1 MWHEAIAA
9 RKQFIVY
16 LKKEKTI
23 DHQMRRAYLEIVCL
37 HVIADEKFKVKQVL
51 AECLSDQPGA
61 FNEPEYSLAESI
73 EEALVPPGGA
83 GDMDWKAVREITK
96 KPVFGFINN
105 EVVKKLKLK
114 TIQAIEAQESAAEDL

>member
-1 MWHEAIAA
+1 
-9 RKQFIVY
+9 
-16 LKKEKTI
+16 
-23 DHQMRRAYLEIVCL
+23 
-37 HVIADEKFKVKQVL
+37 
-51 AECLSDQPGA
+51 
-61 FNEPEYSLAESI
+61 LAESI